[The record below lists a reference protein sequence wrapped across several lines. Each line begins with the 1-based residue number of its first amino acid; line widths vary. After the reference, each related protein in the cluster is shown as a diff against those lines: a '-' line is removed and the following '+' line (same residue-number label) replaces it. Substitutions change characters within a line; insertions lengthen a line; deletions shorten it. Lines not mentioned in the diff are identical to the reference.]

1 MKSTKKPTNRGP
13 SDKPSEQGLRLLEK
27 PRINP
32 DLSSAVSIPVDD
44 PEVQDFL
51 DQIEWMKIGT
61 DIADYL
67 LPLPDDLDLPR

>member
-1 MKSTKKPTNRGP
+1 MLFHFS
-13 SDKPSEQGLRLLEK
+13 QLLGTHF
-27 PRINP
+27 P
-32 DLSSAVSIPVDD
+32 DEP
-44 PEVQDFL
+44 DFL